1 MKSTGTGSLPSNKLA
16 RRLSDI
22 VENADFIASYIDG
35 LQEKAFLADR
45 KTQDAVERCLQRIT
59 EAAIRLGSEAERL
72 TPGYPWKDVS
82 GLGNRLRHEYGSIDA
97 SQMWQVAPGELP
109 LLAQHGGEALK
120 GLAHRSR
127 ALSFRSRAGGCASP
141 RMRVSL

>member
-72 TPGYPWKDVS
+72 TPGYPWKDVH
-82 GLGNRLRHEYGSIDA
+82 GLGNRPRHEYDSIDA
-97 SQMWQVAPGELP
+97 IQIWQVAPGELP
-109 LLAQHGGEALK
+109 VLARHGGEALK
-120 GLAHRSR
+120 GPAHRSQVPR
-127 ALSFRSRAGGCASP
+127 VFSP
-141 RMRVSL
+141 NQCCGD